1 MILNPLLLVNIFE
14 ILGQSRLSYL
24 INTSKSNSIL
34 SLVAEPNKNGRKNTG
49 VTDDERKK
57 IMTTEVI
64 NDNNIVTPL
73 SEKMQNNDLLPLS
86 VKGVD
91 ITPLVS
97 SDQDQKNQRDKI
109 DGDRVK
115 ERSSRITDFSSLK
128 RNDML
133 EDQVCLENRSF
144 MNKPFPTQHDN
155 RNTYSKLLE
164 LDDEDKNSDKI
175 ELELKDKLIKA
186 LKEKNEDLK
195 IKISKV
201 GTLKSKVDHLENDK
215 NTKSNPKVNNKDLVK
230 KDIKNIQKETIENGV
245 SKKQISKLEKPKEN
259 IQKIFNNDELEEIE
273 RLERL
278 GRMDSLFEDTKFNEN
293 ELSFENHNNFG
304 KIKSPTE
311 RKAESSEDKISN
323 FPKNIKN
330 NDNFEENPDLK
341 SIYDLIRKSYLSETK
356 RKEHEEDVFKARAI
370 SSPSVPSNANNS
382 NMLTSHN

>member
-1 MILNPLLLVNIFE
+1 MLVNIFE
-14 ILGQSRLSYL
+14 ISAQSRLSYL
-24 INTSKSNSIL
+24 INTIKSNSIL

-109 DGDRVK
+109 DEDKVK
-115 ERSSRITDFSSLK
+115 ERSSRVTDFNSLK

-155 RNTYSKLLE
+155 RNTYSKLVE
-164 LDDEDKNSDKI
+164 LDDEDKNNDKI

-195 IKISKV
+195 IKIGKV
-201 GTLKSKVDHLENDK
+201 NTLKDKVDHPENDK

-230 KDIKNIQKETIENGV
+230 KEIKNIQKETRENGV
-245 SKKQISKLEKPKEN
+245 SEKQISKIEKPKEN

-278 GRMDSLFEDTKFNEN
+278 GRMDSLFEDMKFNEN

-311 RKAESSEDKISN
+311 RKAESLEDEISN
-323 FPKNIKN
+323 FPKKIKK
-330 NDNFEENPDLK
+330 NDNFEENSDLK

-370 SSPSVPSNANNS
+370 SSPSVPSNANNN

>member
-24 INTSKSNSIL
+24 INTIKSNSIL

-230 KDIKNIQKETIENGV
+230 KDIKNIQKETRENGV

-259 IQKIFNNDELEEIE
+259 IQKTFKDDELEEIE